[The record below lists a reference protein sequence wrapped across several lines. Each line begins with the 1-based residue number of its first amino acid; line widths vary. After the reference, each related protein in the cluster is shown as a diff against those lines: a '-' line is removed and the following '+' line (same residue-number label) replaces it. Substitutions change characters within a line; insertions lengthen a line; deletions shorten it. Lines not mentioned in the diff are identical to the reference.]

1 MWRAMTSS
9 SEGLRSEKHVVVI
22 VTNSN
27 ISKEIFASMLA
38 AGYSILELS

>member
-9 SEGLRSEKHVVVI
+9 YEGLRSEKHVVVI
-22 VTNSN
+22 VTN
-27 ISKEIFASMLA
+27 SKEIFASMLA